1 MKEAVD
7 MSTNPIAQ
15 QLVERAS
22 QAKVVIATAESCT
35 GGLVAGAI
43 TDVSGSSAVLDCG
56 LVTYANAAKQHLL
69 QVPDAMLTEF
79 GAVSREV
86 AEAMLAGLWLQ
97 SAAQIGVA
105 ITGIAGP
112 DGGTTDKPVG
122 LVWFAW
128 GARNQAPQV
137 ACERFEGDRAAVRAE
152 AVDYALNRLLDSVD
166 TVK

>member
-1 MKEAVD
+1 M
-7 MSTNPIAQ
+7 TCNPLAQ
-15 QLVERAS
+15 QLVEKAS
-22 QAKVVIATAESCT
+22 AAGAVVATAESCT

-43 TDVSGSSAVLDCG
+43 TDVAGSSAVLDCG
-56 LVTYANAAKQHLL
+56 LVTYSNAAKQKLL
-69 QVPDAMLTEF
+69 GVPNELLTQF

-86 AEAMLAGLWLQ
+86 AEAMVQGLLQQ

-112 DGGTTDKPVG
+112 DGGTEAKPVG

-128 GARNQAPQV
+128 GQKNQAVQV

-152 AVDYALNRLLDSVD
+152 AVDYALNRLLDSVN

>member
-22 QAKVVIATAESCT
+22 QAEVVMATAESCT

-43 TDVSGSSAVLDCG
+43 TDVAGSSAVLDCG
-56 LVTYANAAKQHLL
+56 LVTYANEAKQRLL
-69 QVPDAMLTEF
+69 QVPEAMLAEF

-86 AEAMLAGLWLQ
+86 AEAMLAGVWSQ

-112 DGGTTDKPVG
+112 DGGTDDKPVG

-128 GARNQAPQV
+128 GARSQAPQV
-137 ACERFEGDRAAVRAE
+137 ACERFDGDRAAVRAE

>member
-1 MKEAVD
+1 
-7 MSTNPIAQ
+7 MSSSQIAQ
-15 QLVERAS
+15 QLVEKAT
-22 QAKVVIATAESCT
+22 AANVVLATAESCT

-43 TDVSGSSAVLDCG
+43 TDVAGSSAVLDCG
-56 LVTYANAAKQHLL
+56 LVTYANRAKQHLL
-69 QVPDAMLTEF
+69 NVPEAMLNQH

-86 AEAMLAGLWLQ
+86 AEAMLQGIWAQ
-97 SAAQIGVA
+97 SNAQVGVA

-112 DGGTTDKPVG
+112 DGGTDDKPVG

-128 GARNQAPQV
+128 GAKNQAPQV
-137 ACERFEGDRAAVRAE
+137 ACERFDGDREAVRAE

>member
-1 MKEAVD
+1 M
-7 MSTNPIAQ
+7 TCNPLAQ
-15 QLVERAS
+15 QLVEKAS
-22 QAKVVIATAESCT
+22 AAGAVVATAESCT

-43 TDVSGSSAVLDCG
+43 TDVAGSSAVLDCG
-56 LVTYANAAKQHLL
+56 LVTYSNAAKQQLL
-69 QVPDAMLTEF
+69 GVPSELLTQF

-86 AEAMLAGLWLQ
+86 AEAMVQGLWQQ

-112 DGGTTDKPVG
+112 DGGTEAKPVG

-128 GARNQAPQV
+128 GQKNQVVQV

-152 AVDYALNRLLDSVD
+152 AVDYALNRLLDSVN

>member
-1 MKEAVD
+1 MP
-7 MSTNPIAQ
+7 SSHIAQ
-15 QLVERAS
+15 QLVEKATA
-22 QAKVVIATAESCT
+22 AKVVLATAESCT

-43 TDVSGSSAVLDCG
+43 TDVAGSSAVLDCG
-56 LVTYANAAKQHLL
+56 LVTYANRAKQHLL
-69 QVPDAMLTEF
+69 NVPEAMLNAH

-86 AEAMLAGLWLQ
+86 AEAMLAGIWAQ
-97 SAAQIGVA
+97 SNAQVAVA

-112 DGGTTDKPVG
+112 DGGTDDKPVG

-128 GARNQAPQV
+128 GAKNQAPQV
-137 ACERFEGDRAAVRAE
+137 ACERFDGDRAAVRAE